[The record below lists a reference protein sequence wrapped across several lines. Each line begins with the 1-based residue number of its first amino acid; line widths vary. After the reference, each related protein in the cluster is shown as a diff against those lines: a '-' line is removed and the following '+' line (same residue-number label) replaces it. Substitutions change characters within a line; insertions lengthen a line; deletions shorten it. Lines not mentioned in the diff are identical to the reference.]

1 MISSLYF
8 INKDLPE
15 LKKKTVV
22 ATSKLKRDLK
32 IISWCKKNKIK
43 YFLGDEKNV
52 LKRYYDCSNYYQ
64 FKNIIRLTA
73 DNPFPDFKNLK
84 KLIFLQKKNKFD
96 YISNQKIL
104 PKGMG
109 FEIIS
114 LKALK
119 KSLLESNKIN
129 HFEHV
134 NEYILENKKKFNI
147 KIIKRKMTFKK
158 LNFSI
163 DTKKDFNYCRKILSK
178 IKKPITIQKI
188 IKNACI

>member
-1 MISSLYF
+1 M
-8 INKDLPE
+8 
-15 LKKKTVV
+15 
-22 ATSKLKRDLK
+22 
-32 IISWCKKNKIK
+32 
-43 YFLGDEKNV
+43 GDEKNV

-84 KLIFLQKKNKFD
+84 KLIYLQEKYKFD

-109 FEIIS
+109 LEIIS
-114 LKALK
+114 FETLK
-119 KSLLESNKIN
+119 KSILESYKKK

-147 KIIKRKMTFKK
+147 KIIKRKKIFKN

-178 IKKPITIQKI
+178 IKKPITIKKI
-188 IKNACI
+188 IKSDCI